1 MFDFSQVVDRH
12 GTFCTQW
19 DYVQDR
25 FGHAD
30 LLPFTISD
38 MDFET
43 APCVLSAVKARLEH
57 GVLGY
62 SRWNHDEFKSA
73 ITGWFERRYQAKL
86 ENDHLVY
93 GPSVIYII
101 SQLILQWSKPGEGVL
116 VHTPA
121 YDAFGNML
129 SANYRQML
137 CSPLI
142 KTNGS
147 YEIDWPQ
154 FEAQAALPQ
163 CKILLLCSPQNP
175 TGRVWTQQ
183 ELCRMAEICLQHGVK
198 VISDDIH
205 MDMAFE
211 RYIPWSQVAQDDQW
225 ALVSSGS
232 KSFNI
237 PALTGAYAVIPHDGN
252 RNTYLTQLKAAHGL
266 SSPSILGVIAHIAA
280 YQAGGEWLE
289 ALKAYLHGNLT
300 YVAQRLNEQVPELD
314 YQVPQGTYLAWL
326 DLNPLDIDMDELQ
339 RILIDDYK
347 VAIMRGD
354 TYGKEGQGYIRLNVG
369 CPRSKV
375 EVGLNAL
382 IGAIKQ
388 LKSRESL

>member
-1 MFDFSQVVDRH
+1 MFDFSRVVDRH

-25 FGHAD
+25 FGYAD

-43 APCVLSAVKARLEH
+43 APCVLEAVKQRMEH

-62 SRWNHDEFKSA
+62 SRWNHDQFKSA
-73 ITGWFERRYQAKL
+73 VTDWFAKRYDAKL
-86 ENDHLVY
+86 SSEALVY

-101 SQLILQWSKPGEGVL
+101 SQLILLWSKPGDGVL

-137 CSPLI
+137 TSPLI
-142 KTNGS
+142 KTES
-147 YEIDWPQ
+147 RYEINWPQ

-175 TGRVWTQQ
+175 TGRVWTPD
-183 ELCRMAEICLQHGVK
+183 ELQRMADICQRHQVK

-211 RYIPWSQVAQDDQW
+211 RYVPWSTVAPNDQW

-237 PALTGAYAVIPHDGN
+237 PALTGAYAFIPNQDHRDA
-252 RNTYLTQLKAAHGL
+252 YLTQLKAAHGL

-280 YQAGGEWLE
+280 YQQGEEWLE
-289 ALKAYLHGNLT
+289 ALKQYLHGNLS
-300 YVAQRLNEQVPELD
+300 YVAEQLACELPQLN
-314 YQVPQGTYLAWL
+314 YQVPQGTYLAWI
-326 DLNPLDIDMDELQ
+326 DLNPLGIDMDELQ
-339 RILIDDYK
+339 RILIEEHK

-354 TYGKEGQGYIRLNVG
+354 TYGKEGEGYVRLNVG

-375 EVGLNAL
+375 ETGLTAL
-382 IGAIKQ
+382 IAAIKS
-388 LKSRESL
+388 LKQA

>member
-1 MFDFSQVVDRH
+1 MFDFSKVVDRH

-19 DYVQDR
+19 DYVEDR

-43 APCVLSAVKARLEH
+43 APCVLQAVKTRMEH

-62 SRWNHDEFKSA
+62 SRWNHAEFKSA
-73 ITGWFERRYQAKL
+73 VTGWFAKRYQAKL
-86 ENDHLVY
+86 DNEALVY

-101 SQLILQWSKPGEGVL
+101 SQLIQQWSQPGDGVL

-121 YDAFGNML
+121 YDAFNNML

-137 CSPLI
+137 TSPLL
-142 KTNGS
+142 KVNGS

-154 FEAQAALPQ
+154 FEAQVALPQ

-175 TGRVWTQQ
+175 TGRVWTKK
-183 ELCRMAEICLQHGVK
+183 ELKRIADICQRHKVK

-211 RYIPWSQVAQDDQW
+211 RYIPWSEVALDSQW

-237 PALTGAYAVIPHDGN
+237 PALTGAYAFIPDADN
-252 RNTYLTQLKAAHGL
+252 REAYLTQLKAAHGL
-266 SSPSILGVIAHIAA
+266 SSPSILGVIAHISA
-280 YQAGGEWLE
+280 YQQGDEWLD
-289 ALKAYLHGNLT
+289 ALKTYLHSNLT
-300 YVAQRLNEQVPELD
+300 YVAERLKSEVPQLN

-326 DLNPLDIDMDELQ
+326 DLNPLNIDMDELQ
-339 RILIDDYK
+339 RILIEDYK

-354 TYGKEGQGYIRLNVG
+354 TYGKEGEGYIRLNVG
-369 CPRSKV
+369 CPLSKV
-375 EVGLNAL
+375 ETGINAL

-388 LKSRESL
+388 LIY

>member
-1 MFDFSQVVDRH
+1 MFDFSRVVDRH

-25 FGHAD
+25 FGQAD

-43 APCVLSAVKARLEH
+43 APCVLEAIKLRMEH

-62 SRWNHDEFKSA
+62 SRWNHDEFKGVVSS
-73 ITGWFERRYQAKL
+73 WFAKRYDAKL
-86 ENDHLVY
+86 SSQDLVY

-101 SQLILQWSKPGEGVL
+101 SQLVQLWSKPGDGVL

-137 CSPLI
+137 TSPLM
-142 KTNGS
+142 KTETS
-147 YEIDWPQ
+147 YEIDWSH

-175 TGRVWTQQ
+175 TGRVWTQD
-183 ELCRMAEICLQHGVK
+183 ELQRMAEICQKHDVK

-211 RYIPWSQVAQDDQW
+211 PYIPWSAVAKDQQW

-237 PALTGAYAVIPHDGN
+237 PALTGAYAFIPNQEHRDA
-252 RNTYLTQLKAAHGL
+252 YLTQLKAAHGL

-280 YQAGGEWLE
+280 YQQGEPWLE
-289 ALKAYLHGNLT
+289 ALKEYLHGNLS
-300 YVAQRLNEQVPELD
+300 YVAEQLGHEFPQLN
-314 YQVPQGTYLAWL
+314 YQVPQGTYLAWI
-326 DLNPLDIDMDELQ
+326 DLKPLNIDMDELQ
-339 RILIDDYK
+339 RLLIEEHK

-354 TYGKEGQGYIRLNVG
+354 TYGKEGEGYVRLNVG

-375 EVGLNAL
+375 ATGLKAL
-382 IGAIKQ
+382 IAAIKTLQ
-388 LKSRESL
+388 HQ

>member
-1 MFDFSQVVDRH
+1 MFDFSRVVDRH

-43 APCVLSAVKARLEH
+43 APCVLDAIKQRMEH

-73 ITGWFERRYQAKL
+73 VTDWFTRRYDAKL
-86 ENDHLVY
+86 SSQDLVY

-101 SQLILQWSKPGEGVL
+101 SQLIQLWSKPGEGVL

-137 CSPLI
+137 TSPLI
-142 KTNGS
+142 KVNGS

-175 TGRVWTQQ
+175 TGRVWTQD
-183 ELCRMAEICLQHGVK
+183 ELTHMADICQRHHVK

-211 RYIPWSQVAQDDQW
+211 RYIPWSEVAQNDQW

-237 PALTGAYAVIPHDGN
+237 PALTGAYALIPNIDN
-252 RNTYLTQLKAAHGL
+252 REAYLTQLKAAHGL

-280 YQAGGEWLE
+280 YQQGEEWLE
-289 ALKAYLHGNLT
+289 ALKAYLHGNLE
-300 YVAQRLNEQVPELD
+300 YVAEQLQQELPQLD
-314 YQVPQGTYLAWL
+314 YQVPQGTYLAWI
-326 DLNPLDIDMDELQ
+326 DLNSLNLDMDELQ
-339 RILIDDYK
+339 RILIDDHK

-354 TYGKEGQGYIRLNVG
+354 TYGKEGEGYVRLNVG

-375 EVGLNAL
+375 ETGLTAL
-382 IGAIKQ
+382 IAAIKTLQ
-388 LKSRESL
+388 HQA

>member
-1 MFDFSQVVDRH
+1 MFDFSKIVDRH

-25 FGHAD
+25 FGYAD

-43 APCVLSAVKARLEH
+43 APCVLNAIKMRLEH

-73 ITGWFERRYQAKL
+73 VTGWFAKRYQANL
-86 ENDHLVY
+86 DNETLVY

-101 SQLILQWSKPGEGVL
+101 SQLIQLWSQPGESVL

-121 YDAFGNML
+121 YDAFNNML

-137 CSPLI
+137 SSPLLKI
-142 KTNGS
+142 NGS
-147 YEIDWPQ
+147 YEIDWAQ
-154 FEAQAALPQ
+154 FEAQAALPH

-175 TGRVWTQQ
+175 TGRVWTHS
-183 ELCRMAEICLQHGVK
+183 ELNRMAQICQCHSVK

-205 MDMAFE
+205 MDMAFN
-211 RYIPWSQVAQDDQW
+211 RYIPWSEVALDSQW

-237 PALTGAYAVIPHDGN
+237 PALTGAYAFIPNIDN
-252 RNTYLTQLKAAHGL
+252 REAYLTQLKAAHGL
-266 SSPSILGVIAHIAA
+266 SSPSILGVIAHISA
-280 YQAGGEWLE
+280 YQQGGQWLDE
-289 ALKAYLHGNLT
+289 LKAYLYGNLT
-300 YVAQRLNEQVPELD
+300 YVAQRLKVELPQLD
-314 YQVPQGTYLAWL
+314 YQVPQGTYLAWI
-326 DLNPLDIDMDELQ
+326 DLTPLNIDMDELQ
-339 RILIDDYK
+339 RLLIEEYK

-354 TYGKEGQGYIRLNVG
+354 TYGKEGEGYIRFNVG
-369 CPRSKV
+369 CPRDKV
-375 EVGLNAL
+375 EAGLNAL
-382 IGAIKQ
+382 ISAIKV
-388 LKSRESL
+388 LIGKS

>member
-43 APCVLSAVKARLEH
+43 APCVLNAIKARLEH

-62 SRWNHDEFKSA
+62 SRWNHDEFKST
-73 ITGWFERRYQAKL
+73 ISGWFERRYQAKI
-86 ENDHLVY
+86 ENDHVVY

-101 SQLILQWSKPGEGVL
+101 AQLILQWSKPGEGVL

-142 KTNGS
+142 KINGS
-147 YEIDWPQ
+147 YEIDWVQ

-175 TGRVWTQQ
+175 TGRVWTEQ
-183 ELCRMAEICLQHGVK
+183 ELNNMADICCRHCVK

-205 MDMAFE
+205 MDMAFKP
-211 RYIPWSQVAQDDQW
+211 YIPWSKVARNDQW

-237 PALTGAYAVIPHDGN
+237 PALTGAYALIPNDTSRHA
-252 RNTYLTQLKAAHGL
+252 YLDQLKAAHGL
-266 SSPSILGVIAHIAA
+266 SSPAILGVIAHIAA
-280 YQAGGEWLE
+280 YQEGDEWLE
-289 ALKAYLHGNLT
+289 ALKAYLYANLI
-300 YVAQRLNEQVPELD
+300 YVSEQLNKCLPELN

-326 DLNPLDIDMDELQ
+326 DLNPLNIDMDELQ

-375 EVGLNAL
+375 EVGVNAL
-382 IGAIKQ
+382 LGAINQ
-388 LKSRESL
+388 LKAR

>member
-1 MFDFSQVVDRH
+1 MFDFSRVVDRH

-43 APCVLSAVKARLEH
+43 APCVLDALKRRMEH

-62 SRWNHDEFKSA
+62 SRWNHQQFKSA
-73 ITGWFERRYQAKL
+73 VTDWFAKRYDAKL
-86 ENDHLVY
+86 SSEALVY

-101 SQLILQWSKPGEGVL
+101 SQLIQLWSKPGDGVL

-121 YDAFGNML
+121 YDAFDNML

-137 CSPLI
+137 TSPLI
-142 KTNGS
+142 KTEAS

-175 TGRVWTQQ
+175 TGRVWTQD
-183 ELCRMAEICLQHGVK
+183 ELQRMAQICQRHHVK

-211 RYIPWSQVAQDDQW
+211 RYIPWPSVAQNDQW

-237 PALTGAYAVIPHDGN
+237 PALTGAYAFIPNSEHRDA
-252 RNTYLTQLKAAHGL
+252 YLTQLKAAHGL

-280 YQAGGEWLE
+280 YQQGEEWLE
-289 ALKAYLHGNLT
+289 ALKQYLHGNLS
-300 YVAQRLNEQVPELD
+300 YVAEQLRNELPQLN
-314 YQVPQGTYLAWL
+314 YQVPQGTYLAWI
-326 DLNPLDIDMDELQ
+326 DLNPLNIDMDELQ
-339 RILIDDYK
+339 RILIEEHK

-354 TYGKEGQGYIRLNVG
+354 TYGKEGEGYVRLNVG

-375 EVGLNAL
+375 ETGLTAL
-382 IGAIKQ
+382 MTAIKTLQ
-388 LKSRESL
+388 HQA

>member
-43 APCVLSAVKARLEH
+43 APCVLSAVKQRMEH

-73 ITGWFERRYQAKL
+73 VTGWFERRYQATL
-86 ENDHLVY
+86 ETEHLVY

-137 CSPLI
+137 TSPLM
-142 KTNGS
+142 KTDTS

-154 FEAQAALPQ
+154 FETQAALPQ

-175 TGRVWTQQ
+175 TGRVWTLD
-183 ELCRMAEICLQHGVK
+183 ELQRMAQICQRHDVK

-211 RYIPWSQVAQDDQW
+211 RYIPWSQVALDDQW

-237 PALTGAYAVIPHDGN
+237 PALTGAYAFIPNQDD
-252 RNTYLTQLKAAHGL
+252 RNAYLTQLKAAHGL

-280 YQAGGEWLE
+280 YQQGEEWLE
-289 ALKAYLHGNLT
+289 ALKAYLFENLK
-300 YVAQRLNEQVPELD
+300 YVADTLNQQIPQLN

-326 DLNPLDIDMDELQ
+326 DLNPLNIDMDELQ
-339 RILIDDYK
+339 RILIEDYK

-375 EVGLNAL
+375 ETGLTAL
-382 IGAIKQ
+382 IAAIKTLQ
-388 LKSRESL
+388 HQ

>member
-1 MFDFSQVVDRH
+1 MFDFSTPVNRY
-12 GTFCTQW
+12 GTYCTQW

-25 FGHAD
+25 FGEAD

-43 APCVLSAVKARLEH
+43 APCIQRALQQRLAH

-62 SRWNHDEFKSA
+62 SRWNHDDFKQA
-73 ITGWFERRYQAKL
+73 IAGWFAKRYQAEL
-86 ENDHLVY
+86 DPQSLVY

-101 SQLILQWSKPGEGVL
+101 AQLITLWSQPGEGVL

-129 SANYRQML
+129 KANQRKL
-137 CSPLI
+137 LASPLL
-142 KTNGS
+142 KTEQG

-154 FEAQAALPQ
+154 FEQQAAREE
-163 CKILLLCSPQNP
+163 CKILLFCSPHNP
-175 TGRVWTQQ
+175 TGRVWHRD
-183 ELCRMAEICLQHGVK
+183 ELTRMAEICQRHNVK

-205 MDMAFE
+205 MDMA
-211 RYIPWSQVAQDDQW
+211 YSTYLPWSEVALSNNW

-237 PALTGAYAVIPHDGN
+237 PALTGAYAFIPEQQS
-252 RNTYLTQLKAAHGL
+252 REQYLIQLKAAHGL
-266 SSPSILGVIAHIAA
+266 SSPSILGIIAHITA
-280 YQAGGEWLE
+280 YQQGGDWLDS
-289 ALKAYLHGNLT
+289 LKGYLQQNLLT
-300 YVAQRLNEQVPELD
+300 VAERLNSAFPAIN
-314 YQVPQGTYLAWL
+314 YQVPDGTYLAWV
-326 DLNPLDIDMDELQ
+326 DLNPLDIDMDALQ
-339 RILIDDYK
+339 HILIHKHK

-354 TYGKEGQGYIRLNVG
+354 TYGEEGKGYIRLNVG

-375 EVGLNAL
+375 EAGLDAL
-382 IGAIKQ
+382 IAAIRQ
-388 LKSRESL
+388 LRD

>member
-1 MFDFSQVVDRH
+1 MFDFSRVVDRH

-25 FGHAD
+25 FGQAD

-43 APCVLSAVKARLEH
+43 APCVLDALKQRMEH

-62 SRWNHDEFKSA
+62 SRWNHEQFKSA
-73 ITGWFERRYQAKL
+73 VTDWFAKRYDAKL
-86 ENDHLVY
+86 SSEALVY

-101 SQLILQWSKPGEGVL
+101 SQLIQLWSKPGDGVL

-137 CSPLI
+137 TSPLI
-142 KTNGS
+142 KTETS
-147 YEIDWPQ
+147 YEIDWSQ
-154 FEAQAALPQ
+154 FEDQAALPQ

-175 TGRVWTQQ
+175 TGRVWTLD
-183 ELCRMAEICLQHGVK
+183 ELQRMAQICQKHNVK

-211 RYIPWSQVAQDDQW
+211 RYIPWSQVAKDDQW

-237 PALTGAYAVIPHDGN
+237 PALTGAYAFIPNQEHRDA
-252 RNTYLTQLKAAHGL
+252 YLTQLKAAHGL
-266 SSPSILGVIAHIAA
+266 SSPAILGVIAHIAA
-280 YQAGGEWLE
+280 YQQGEAWLE
-289 ALKAYLHGNLT
+289 ALKQYLHGNLS
-300 YVAQRLNEQVPELD
+300 YVAEQLGHAFPQLN
-314 YQVPQGTYLAWL
+314 YQVPQGTYLAWI
-326 DLNPLDIDMDELQ
+326 DLKPLNIDMDALQ
-339 RILIDDYK
+339 RLLIEEHK

-354 TYGKEGQGYIRLNVG
+354 TYGKEGEGYVRLNVG

-375 EVGLNAL
+375 ETGLTAL
-382 IGAIKQ
+382 IAAIQTLQHKG
-388 LKSRESL
+388 

>member
-1 MFDFSQVVDRH
+1 MFDFSRVVDRH

-25 FGHAD
+25 FGQAD

-43 APCVLSAVKARLEH
+43 APCVLDALKLRMEH

-62 SRWNHDEFKSA
+62 SRWNHEQFKSA
-73 ITGWFERRYQAKL
+73 VTDWFAKRYDAQLSL
-86 ENDHLVY
+86 EALVY

-101 SQLILQWSKPGEGVL
+101 SQLIQLWSKPGDGVL

-137 CSPLI
+137 TSPLM
-142 KTNGS
+142 KTETS
-147 YEIDWPQ
+147 YEIDWSQ

-175 TGRVWTQQ
+175 TGRVWTFD
-183 ELCRMAEICLQHGVK
+183 ELQRMAQICQKHNVK

-205 MDMAFE
+205 MDMAFN
-211 RYIPWSQVAQDDQW
+211 RYIPWSEVAKDDQW

-237 PALTGAYAVIPHDGN
+237 PALTGAYAFIPNQEHRDA
-252 RNTYLTQLKAAHGL
+252 YLTQLKAAHGL
-266 SSPSILGVIAHIAA
+266 SSPAILGVIAHIAA
-280 YQAGGEWLE
+280 YQQGEQWLE
-289 ALKAYLHGNLT
+289 ALKEYLHGNLS
-300 YVAQRLNEQVPELD
+300 YVAEQLGHEFPQLN
-314 YQVPQGTYLAWL
+314 YQVPQGTYLAWI
-326 DLNPLDIDMDELQ
+326 DLKPLNIDMDALQ
-339 RILIDDYK
+339 RLLIEEHK

-354 TYGKEGQGYIRLNVG
+354 TYGKEGEGYVRLNVG

-375 EVGLNAL
+375 ETGLTAL
-382 IGAIKQ
+382 IAAIKTLQ
-388 LKSRESL
+388 HQA

>member
-1 MFDFSQVVDRH
+1 MFDFSRVVDRH

-25 FGHAD
+25 FGQAD

-43 APCVLSAVKARLEH
+43 APCVLEAIKLRMEH

-62 SRWNHDEFKSA
+62 SRWNHDEFKGA
-73 ITGWFERRYQAKL
+73 VTRWFAKRYDAKL
-86 ENDHLVY
+86 SSQDLVY

-101 SQLILQWSKPGEGVL
+101 SQLVQLWSKPGDGVL

-137 CSPLI
+137 TSPLM
-142 KTNGS
+142 KTETS
-147 YEIDWPQ
+147 YEIDWSH

-175 TGRVWTQQ
+175 TGRVWTQD
-183 ELCRMAEICLQHGVK
+183 ELQRMAEICQKYDVK

-211 RYIPWSQVAQDDQW
+211 PYIPWSAVAKDQQW

-237 PALTGAYAVIPHDGN
+237 PALTGAYAFIPNQEHRDA
-252 RNTYLTQLKAAHGL
+252 YLTQLKAAHGL

-280 YQAGGEWLE
+280 YQQGEPWLE
-289 ALKAYLHGNLT
+289 ALKEYLYSNLS
-300 YVAQRLNEQVPELD
+300 YVAEQLGHEFPQLN
-314 YQVPQGTYLAWL
+314 YQVPQGTYLAWI
-326 DLNPLDIDMDELQ
+326 DLKPLNIDMDELQ
-339 RILIDDYK
+339 RLLIEEHK

-354 TYGKEGQGYIRLNVG
+354 TYGKEGEGYVRLNVG

-375 EVGLNAL
+375 ATGLKAL
-382 IGAIKQ
+382 IAAIKTLQ
-388 LKSRESL
+388 HQ

>member
-1 MFDFSQVVDRH
+1 MFDFSRVVDRH

-43 APCVLSAVKARLEH
+43 APCVLDALKRRMEH

-62 SRWNHDEFKSA
+62 SRWNHQQFKSA
-73 ITGWFERRYQAKL
+73 VTDWFAKRYDAKL
-86 ENDHLVY
+86 SSEALVY

-101 SQLILQWSKPGEGVL
+101 SQLIQLWSKPGDGVL

-137 CSPLI
+137 TSPLI
-142 KTNGS
+142 KTEAS

-175 TGRVWTQQ
+175 TGRVWTHD
-183 ELCRMAEICLQHGVK
+183 ELQRMAQICQRHHVK

-211 RYIPWSQVAQDDQW
+211 RYIPWPSVAQNDQW

-237 PALTGAYAVIPHDGN
+237 PALTGAYAFIPNSEHRDA
-252 RNTYLTQLKAAHGL
+252 YLTQLKAAHGL
-266 SSPSILGVIAHIAA
+266 SSPSILGVIAHISA
-280 YQAGGEWLE
+280 YQQGEEWLE
-289 ALKAYLHGNLT
+289 ALKQYLHGNLS
-300 YVAQRLNEQVPELD
+300 YVAEQLRNELPQLN
-314 YQVPQGTYLAWL
+314 YQVPQGTYLAWI
-326 DLNPLDIDMDELQ
+326 DLNPLNIDMDELQ
-339 RILIDDYK
+339 RILIEEHK

-354 TYGKEGQGYIRLNVG
+354 TYGKEGEGYVRLNVG

-375 EVGLNAL
+375 ETGLTAL
-382 IGAIKQ
+382 MTAIKTLQ
-388 LKSRESL
+388 HQA